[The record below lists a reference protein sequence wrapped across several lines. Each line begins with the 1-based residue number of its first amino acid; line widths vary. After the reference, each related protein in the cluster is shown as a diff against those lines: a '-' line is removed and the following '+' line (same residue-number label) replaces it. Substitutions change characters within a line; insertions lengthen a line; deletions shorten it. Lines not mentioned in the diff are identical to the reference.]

1 MRACHSVARAFG
13 RGLKQPSGLFSL
25 APFIRFLACGQV
37 KRGAPALAVGLA
49 FPPAPPARSRV
60 ASSGVFRQG
69 LRKRVPRPCLS
80 PPRSPSPRASAS
92 ARRVGFA
99 LPLGSN
105 RLRGSLRLCTASASP
120 HAGPPLAS
128 PFSASAPGRGALA
141 RLPCGSAGSG
151 GLRSS
156 PPALKKYARAYI
168 SKLAEKLGFFSTTPR
183 PPFLAGAQWAYCH
196 NGNRG
201 HHSGISAQGSH
212 SILRSVFRQTQP
224 RLKFRSGHFAH
235 SKKIPCCSYSILIL
249 DIWSHL
255 CYYDRAVV
263 LIALIPQP

>member
-1 MRACHSVARAFG
+1 VLFTPHKGEQRRTRLFCAKIIRRNFCLQNFFGMRACHSVARAFG
-13 RGLKQPSGLFSL
+13 RGLKQPSGLFPL

-156 PPALKKYARAYI
+156 PPALKENTHLRIFPNLHKSLASFQPPPARH
-168 SKLAEKLGFFSTTPR
+168 S
-183 PPFLAGAQWAYCH
+183 W
-196 NGNRG
+196 RG
-201 HHSGISAQGSH
+201 
-212 SILRSVFRQTQP
+212 RR
-224 RLKFRSGHFAH
+224 
-235 SKKIPCCSYSILIL
+235 
-249 DIWSHL
+249 
-255 CYYDRAVV
+255 VV
-263 LIALIPQP
+263 LSQRKSRTPFGDICAGVAFNFAVGLSANATALEI

>member
-1 MRACHSVARAFG
+1 MPAKLLRYARLSLGRPRLWSRAKTALRAVFPRSLYPLSCLRASKAGRARS
-13 RGLKQPSGLFSL
+13 RGG
-25 APFIRFLACGQV
+25 AC
-37 KRGAPALAVGLA
+37 

-128 PFSASAPGRGALA
+128 PF
-141 RLPCGSAGSG
+141 
-151 GLRSS
+151 
-156 PPALKKYARAYI
+156 
-168 SKLAEKLGFFSTTPR
+168 
-183 PPFLAGAQWAYCH
+183 
-196 NGNRG
+196 
-201 HHSGISAQGSH
+201 
-212 SILRSVFRQTQP
+212 FR
-224 RLKFRSGHFAH
+224 FRSGAGGSRPLALRVSGLGWVSFLAPRPKRNTHVRIFPNLQKSLASFQPPPARHSWRGRRGLLSQRKPRTPFGDICAGVAFNFAVGL
-235 SKKIPCCSYSILIL
+235 S
-249 DIWSHL
+249 
-255 CYYDRAVV
+255 ANTT
-263 LIALIPQP
+263 ALEI